1 MKKGESSKTT
11 VLSLGESHLFY
22 FNKVFVKYLFSYS
35 GDIEII
41 YCLKNGL
48 IEAGPYAQKI
58 IDGKIGFDGIYYILT
73 RMKPTFSV
81 LEIAWNFIK
90 TSDESNVLFH
100 YLIEIVFNQLAEEY
114 AFVKAV
120 TQVLMQKLD
129 KLLDQ
134 QIDEQKML
142 AFLQFYERF
151 VWNNKKIIELTEKY
165 QSFLTTNC
173 IKFPELFVALQAHS
187 KRMNDLLIEHSE
199 SLTKFKLKT
208 ESENP
213 GLMKTKSLGSFSK
226 FCDIQTKF
234 ANNVL
239 LFSQK
244 NILNKL
250 EMEVVQKRPSREEM
264 EVNTEEDE

>member
-1 MKKGESSKTT
+1 MRNAGSSRTI
-11 VLSLGESHLFY
+11 VNLLGESHLFY
-22 FNKVFVKYLFSYS
+22 FNKVFVQYLFAYS

-48 IEAGPYAQKI
+48 LEAGPYAQTI
-58 IDGKIGFDGIYYILT
+58 VDGKITFDGIFYVLT
-73 RMKPTFSV
+73 RMRPTFLV
-81 LEIAWNFIK
+81 LDIAWNFVK
-90 TSDESNVLFH
+90 SADVSNVLFH

-120 TQVLMQKLD
+120 TQVLMQKLETIVD
-129 KLLDQ
+129 RQ
-134 QIDEQKML
+134 QDERRLL

-151 VWNNKKIIELTEKY
+151 VWNNKKIHEFTEKY
-165 QSFLTTNC
+165 QAFLAKNY
-173 IKFPELFVALQAHS
+173 IKFPDMFVALQAHS
-187 KRMNDLLIEHSE
+187 KRMNDLLIEHSD
-199 SLTKFKLKT
+199 SLTKFKLQT
-208 ESENP
+208 EGESS
-213 GLMKTKSLGSFSK
+213 GLKRTKSLGSFSK

-250 EMEVVQKRPSREEM
+250 EIEVVQKRPSREEM
-264 EVNTEEDE
+264 EVNTEGDE

>member
-1 MKKGESSKTT
+1 M
-11 VLSLGESHLFY
+11 
-22 FNKVFVKYLFSYS
+22 FVKYLFAYS

-48 IEAGPYAQKI
+48 IEASPYAQAI
-58 IDGKIGFDGIYYILT
+58 IDGQIEFDGIFYILT
-73 RMKPTFSV
+73 RMNSTFLV
-81 LEIAWNFIK
+81 LEIAWNFVK
-90 TSDESNVLFH
+90 NSDENNVLFH
-100 YLIEIVFNQLAEEY
+100 YLINIVFNQLAEEY

-120 TQVLMQKLD
+120 TQVLMQRLD
-129 KLLDQ
+129 RLLDQ
-134 QIDEQKML
+134 QTDEQRML

-151 VWNNKKIIELTEKY
+151 VWNNKKISEFTEKY

-173 IKFPELFVALQAHS
+173 IKFPELFFALPVHS
-187 KRMNDLLIEHSE
+187 KKMNDLLIEYSE
-199 SLTKFKLKT
+199 ALTKFKLQS
-208 ESENP
+208 ESENL
-213 GLMKTKSLGSFSK
+213 GLKRTKSLGSFSR

-250 EMEVVQKRPSREEM
+250 EMELVQKRPSREEM
-264 EVNTEEDE
+264 ELNTEEYE